1 MSRVDKD
8 SGEWR
13 AGISGWRVEIGSK
26 SLEVLDVLEV
36 AEVCLM
42 SNEQVIGSNSLGRTR
57 GIGFLPMQTMEL
69 CLVQKTGFPPIY
81 NHKASMLFG
90 GTGKTLLWLSAS
102 LAAKKG
108 H

>member
-1 MSRVDKD
+1 M
-8 SGEWR
+8 
-13 AGISGWRVEIGSK
+13 
-26 SLEVLDVLEV
+26 LDVLGV

-42 SNEQVIGSNSLGRTR
+42 SNEQVSGSNPLGRNR

>member
-1 MSRVDKD
+1 
-8 SGEWR
+8 
-13 AGISGWRVEIGSK
+13 
-26 SLEVLDVLEV
+26 
-36 AEVCLM
+36 
-42 SNEQVIGSNSLGRTR
+42 
-57 GIGFLPMQTMEL
+57 MQTMEL

>member
-1 MSRVDKD
+1 MDQPKSSR
-8 SGEWR
+8 
-13 AGISGWRVEIGSK
+13 IPLFRVARYPQAYVWFIFVSA
-26 SLEVLDVLEV
+26 LDLMMTWVVLYF
-36 AEVCLM
+36 
-42 SNEQVIGSNSLGRTR
+42 GGREPR

-69 CLVQKTGFPPIY
+69 CLIQKTGLPPIY